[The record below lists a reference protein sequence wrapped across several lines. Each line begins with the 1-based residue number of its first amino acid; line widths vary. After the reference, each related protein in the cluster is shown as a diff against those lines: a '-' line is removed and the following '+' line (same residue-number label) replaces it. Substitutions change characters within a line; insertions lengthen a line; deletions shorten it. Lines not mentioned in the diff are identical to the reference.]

1 MPDLPIG
8 PEVPTLFWQLQGILN
23 PLSLLREA
31 HDRYGDVFRL
41 PYTEFTAICVSS
53 PTGLQ
58 SIFSASPEVLSSHQ
72 RGGIFD
78 LILGQNALVFL
89 EGREHQRH
97 RRLIVPSFHGE
108 ALNQWGRDICSTT
121 KYVFD
126 QPQYQTVLPLRQPLK
141 EIALR
146 VILQVLFGGLR
157 TPLLRELYHLL
168 YSFFQDVESPL
179 SAVGMLF
186 PALRVD
192 LGSWSPWGRFL
203 QQKQQINQLIQQQI
217 DRQRTSTLVKA
228 HPSVLAMLLQVRDE
242 FDQPLSDDEIRDE
255 LLMLVL
261 AGYETTTSA
270 IAWALYWIH
279 HDLTV
284 QEKLRQE
291 LEGIDDPMEIARL
304 PYLSAVCHEALR
316 IYPVAIGCF
325 ARQVL
330 RPFSIDGYE
339 LPIGTVISPSIYLAH
354 HRATVYPDP
363 DAFCPERFLSQ
374 QFSAYEYLPFG
385 GGSRRC
391 VGGEFTKFEI
401 KLIVATTLKQMR
413 LQAFDSK
420 PVLPIRYGITMAPPV
435 DLKLKV
441 LPR

>member
-1 MPDLPIG
+1 MPDLPLG

-23 PLSLLREA
+23 PLSLLRDA
-31 HDRYGDVFRL
+31 HARYGDVFRL
-41 PYTEFTAICVSS
+41 PYADFTAICVSS

-78 LILGQNALVFL
+78 LILGQNALLFL

-97 RRLIVPSFHGE
+97 RRLIVPPFHGE
-108 ALNQWGRDICSTT
+108 ALGQWGREICRTT
-121 KYVFD
+121 QYVLD
-126 QPQYQTVLPLRQPLK
+126 QPQHRTVLPLRQPLK

-157 TPLLRELYHLL
+157 TPLLRDLYGCL
-168 YSFFQDVESPL
+168 YDFFQGVESPL
-179 SAVGMLF
+179 SAVGLLF

-192 LGSWSPWGRFL
+192 LGGWSPWGRFL
-203 QQKQQINQLIQQQI
+203 QQKQRINQLIQQQI
-217 DRQRTSTLVKA
+217 DRQRMSTLIEP
-228 HPSVLAMLLQVRDE
+228 HSSVLAVLLQVRDE
-242 FDQPLSDDEIRDE
+242 LDQPLSDDEIRDE
-255 LLMLVL
+255 LLTLVL

-279 HDLTV
+279 HDSTV
-284 QEKLRQE
+284 QEKLRRE
-291 LEGIDDPMEIARL
+291 LDGVEDPMETTRL
-304 PYLSAVCHEALR
+304 PYLSAVCHEVLR

-330 RPFSIDGYE
+330 QPFAIDGYQ
-339 LPIGTVISPSIYLAH
+339 LPVGTIISPSIYLAH
-354 HRATVYPDP
+354 HRKTVYPDP
-363 DAFCPERFLSQ
+363 DVFRPERFLSQ
-374 QFSAYEYLPFG
+374 QFSAYEFLPFG

-401 KLIVATTLKQMR
+401 KLIVATVLKQMQLER
-413 LQAFDSK
+413 FDPK
-420 PVLPIRYGITMAPPV
+420 PALPVRYGITW
-435 DLKLKV
+435 LL
-441 LPR
+441 RSI